1 MSLFQLGTSS
11 LKVSRL
17 MIGCWSFGSEDGGYW
32 GEQKQSDVNAL
43 VSEAL
48 ENDIN
53 FFDTAVAYN
62 NGKSEVSLGTAL
74 KGKRDR
80 AIICNKINVVDRE
93 KLANFEEIFK
103 ESLNRLDTD
112 YVDLM
117 MIHWPHKDGELLKA
131 NIEAFLKL
139 KEKGMIREIGV
150 SNFGVSTMKIAKEC
164 GVNIACNEFGYNL
177 LCRGIEK
184 EILPYCLENK
194 IDILAY
200 SPLMQGILTGKYTK
214 VTEIPYSRR
223 RTVHFSKM
231 DNPDSLHGRPGADAE
246 MEQLFKDLKALS
258 SETGIACSSLALGWL
273 NRQKGVTCVIAG
285 CRNVDQLKE
294 NKVSLNVKLTD
305 DIVRHLHEIT
315 QPVIDKISDCLDI
328 YRGVENGRVW

>member
-1 MSLFQLGTSS
+1 MIQLGSSS
-11 LKVSRL
+11 LRVSPL

-32 GEQKQSDVNAL
+32 GEQKQSDVNDL
-43 VSEAL
+43 VSKAL
-48 ENDIN
+48 DMEIN

-62 NGKSEVSLGTAL
+62 NGKSESSLGIAL
-74 KGKRDR
+74 KGKRER
-80 AIICNKINVVDRE
+80 AIICNKINVVDKD
-93 KLANFEEIFK
+93 KLPNFETIFK

-139 KEKGMIREIGV
+139 KEKGLIREIGV
-150 SNFGVSTMKIAKEC
+150 SNFGVATMKIAKEC

-231 DNPDSLHGRPGADAE
+231 ENPDSLHGRPGADAE
-246 MEQLFKDLKALS
+246 MEQLFKDLKSLS
-258 SETGIACSSLALGWL
+258 DETGIASSTLALGWVKS
-273 NRQKGVTCVIAG
+273 QKGVSCVIAG
-285 CRNVDQLKE
+285 CRNIDQLLE
-294 NKVSLNVKLTD
+294 NYRSLDVKLSD
-305 DIVRHLHEIT
+305 DIISRLYQIS
-315 QPVIDKISDCLDI
+315 QPVIDKVIDCLDI
-328 YRGVENGRVW
+328 YRGIENGRVW